1 MTEWLQQNL
10 GLRPDIQT
18 RLFATLLAV
27 AALWLL
33 RHVALTLVY
42 RKVTDPWAR
51 YRWRKAT
58 MYLTVITGILVV
70 GRLWI
75 AGLGSLATFL
85 GLVSAGLAI
94 ALRDLVANL
103 AGWVFIMW
111 RRPFEVGNRV
121 QIGTHK
127 GDVIDLQLL
136 QFTLLEIGGWVDAD
150 QSTGRLI
157 HIPNGRVLVEPLANY
172 NRGFPY
178 IWHEVPVLVT
188 FESDWKKAKTVLEAI
203 ATRHAEHLTPE
214 AERDLVAASRQYLIY
229 FKKLTPIVYT
239 KVVDD
244 GVRLTIR
251 YLIDPRARRGSE
263 QAIWQDVLDEF
274 RAAPDIDLAYPTR
287 RAIDYTREGKHGL
300 RKSSRASTD

>member
-1 MTEWLQQNL
+1 MREWLQQNL
-10 GLRPDIQT
+10 GLRPELQA
-18 RLFATLLAV
+18 RLLATLLVV
-27 AALWLL
+27 ATLWLL
-33 RHVALTLVY
+33 RHVALSLVY
-42 RKVTDPWAR
+42 RRVTDPWAR

-58 MYLTVITGILVV
+58 MYVTVITGILVV

-94 ALRDLVANL
+94 ALRDVVANL
-103 AGWVFIMW
+103 AGWVIIMW
-111 RRPFEVGNRV
+111 RRPFEVGNRI
-121 QIGTHK
+121 QIGVHK

-157 HIPNGRVLVEPLANY
+157 HIPNGRVLAEPLANY

-203 ATRHAEHLTPE
+203 ATRHAERLTPE
-214 AERDLVAASRQYLIY
+214 AERALVAASRQYLIY

-239 KVVDD
+239 KVVED

-287 RAIDYTREGKHGL
+287 RAIDYTREGKPTL
-300 RKSSRASTD
+300 RKTTRPSPD

>member
-1 MTEWLQQNL
+1 VREWLQQNL
-10 GLRPDIQT
+10 GLRPDIQA
-18 RLFATLLAV
+18 RLLSTLLV
-27 AALWLL
+27 IAALWLV
-33 RHVALTLVY
+33 RRVALTLVY
-42 RKVTDPWAR
+42 RNVIDPWAR
-51 YRWRKAT
+51 YRWRKVT
-58 MYLTVITGILVV
+58 LYVTVITGALVG

-75 AGLGSLATFL
+75 AGLGSLATFF

-94 ALRDLVANL
+94 ALRDVVANL
-103 AGWVFIMW
+103 AGWVFILW
-111 RRPFEVGNRV
+111 RRPFEVGDRIQV
-121 QIGTHK
+121 GPHK
-127 GDVIDLQLL
+127 GDVIDQQLF

-157 HIPNGRVLVEPLANY
+157 HIPNGRALVEPLANY

-178 IWHEVPVLVT
+178 IWNEVPVLIT
-188 FESDWKKAKTVLEAI
+188 FESDWKKAKAVLEAI
-203 ATRHAEHLTPE
+203 ATRHAERLTPE

-287 RAIDYTREGKHGL
+287 RAIDYSREGKPGL
-300 RKSSRASTD
+300 RGTRPSID